1 LQLSALI
8 LWLVAAFTL
17 RRDVIRYYSSREGI
31 PFDLNPVLTA
41 LFGPWYVSG
50 HLRANFPLDDSGKA
64 GPGVMKLV
72 S

>member
-1 LQLSALI
+1 M

-17 RRDVIRYYSSREGI
+17 RRDIIRYYSLREGI
-31 PFDLNPVLTA
+31 PFALNPVLTA

-50 HLRANFPLDDSGKA
+50 HLRADFPLDDSGNVGK
-64 GPGVMKLV
+64 GNMKLI